1 MKKRILSGLLLMATC
16 AVGVS
21 TFTSCKDTDED
32 LRTEFTSQQMS
43 LEASLKKLQDKLNEF
58 KQCACSRPTDDDLL
72 NWLKSE
78 TPRGTIEG
86 WFTDQFNEKVDKTT
100 LFGKEGEENGGII
113 GGMQK
118 NISDILEKLK
128 VTETLTGED
137 VAKLE
142 VLITQSTALGS
153 LANNQAKLIELANN
167 SEAIIKLLG
176 TTPGTGDSY
185 DDKLIWE
192 AVNKLE
198 SLLGKPATDGNAATG
213 VFAEIATLD
222 NLLNNPTNGL
232 IKRLET
238 AEGSIIALGN
248 DVSGIKVDVKSLNKW
263 FDNIGIDAATFQDYV
278 MQGQWVKNNKLALEA
293 MQPKVNE
300 LYEYIYGKDGLDG
313 KKELID
319 KLDKNALDALNQ
331 YYKEFNQ
338 LGEISKLNTMY
349 NTLFPKGMDGEEW
362 WSYKETM
369 DAIGANKSAIESIQT
384 RVSTLENKMDALSS
398 KVNRIEDYLND
409 MVTSILL
416 QTTTNPLFGSINT
429 PFGVNSMVLMA
440 YYGKL
445 STGLESFPASNQ
457 ATEYCGDNVDPA
469 LNSINWSSMMANANA
484 SFEPKDFDNTG
495 NLIATNE
502 NDLATLGTLWFTV
515 NPTTVANLNGTF
527 TLVNSVDKEVPVKF
541 ETVKDNETIF
551 KFGFGSRSA
560 ENNGLYRAEAYID
573 PAELDNIKINIE
585 PGLKDALIDAVKNH
599 TVTDIAHMLK
609 TVYYQ
614 LQNVCDANAL
624 RYSWNSYDAQNNL
637 KENKVYTNYG
647 LAATAF
653 KPLSFHT
660 LYGSSF
666 RQIPHIGSIQL
677 DKNDF
682 KFDFGKVD
690 LGDIKLELDLEFESV
705 KIDDV
710 ADTWVKVKIPARY
723 DVKGDQAVL
732 PDNWEDGDEWSETN
746 PNGTWKYVEFN
757 LKDDLNKVVGEIRD
771 AIDNW
776 VYGDDENEGFNK
788 QIENAVNE
796 ALESSFNGPDG
807 FKTKIEN
814 QIKSIEGNIQDKV
827 DDLVNKINRDYLN
840 KVNNFLGKVNKVS
853 DRINNV
859 LADPNHYLQS
869 MMMYKDASGNFHM
882 LSTDPER
889 PSQFKGNGEAIE
901 LFATTYNFETIC
913 PVFKKFVGVNKVT
926 TKNGTADVEKLKKDA
941 NVADNYMGTVFE
953 GDHQR
958 VALNVKGA
966 TKGVY
971 TYEIAYQA
979 LDFHGYTSTVKCYI
993 QVIR

>member
-1 MKKRILSGLLLMATC
+1 M
-16 AVGVS
+16 
-21 TFTSCKDTDED
+21 
-32 LRTEFTSQQMS
+32 
-43 LEASLKKLQDKLNEF
+43 
-58 KQCACSRPTDDDLL
+58 
-72 NWLKSE
+72 
-78 TPRGTIEG
+78 
-86 WFTDQFNEKVDKTT
+86 
-100 LFGKEGEENGGII
+100 
-113 GGMQK
+113 
-118 NISDILEKLK
+118 
-128 VTETLTGED
+128 
-137 VAKLE
+137 
-142 VLITQSTALGS
+142 
-153 LANNQAKLIELANN
+153 IELANN
-167 SEAIIKLLG
+167 SEAIMGLLG

-198 SLLGKPATDGNAATG
+198 SLLGKPAADGTAATG

-248 DVSGIKVDVKSLNKW
+248 DVSGIKVDVTSLNKW

-278 MQGQWVKNNKLALEA
+278 MQGLWVKNNKLALEA

-319 KLDKNALDALNQ
+319 ELDKNALDALNQ

-369 DAIGANKSAIESIQT
+369 DAIGANKSAINSIQT

-484 SFEPKDFDNTG
+484 SFVPKDFDNTG

-541 ETVKDNETIF
+541 ETVKDNETVF

-666 RQIPHIGSIQL
+666 RQIPHIG
-677 DKNDF
+677 
-682 KFDFGKVD
+682 
-690 LGDIKLELDLEFESV
+690 
-705 KIDDV
+705 
-710 ADTWVKVKIPARY
+710 
-723 DVKGDQAVL
+723 
-732 PDNWEDGDEWSETN
+732 
-746 PNGTWKYVEFN
+746 
-757 LKDDLNKVVGEIRD
+757 
-771 AIDNW
+771 
-776 VYGDDENEGFNK
+776 
-788 QIENAVNE
+788 
-796 ALESSFNGPDG
+796 
-807 FKTKIEN
+807 
-814 QIKSIEGNIQDKV
+814 NI
-827 DDLVNKINRDYLN
+827 
-840 KVNNFLGKVNKVS
+840 
-853 DRINNV
+853 
-859 LADPNHYLQS
+859 
-869 MMMYKDASGNFHM
+869 
-882 LSTDPER
+882 
-889 PSQFKGNGEAIE
+889 
-901 LFATTYNFETIC
+901 
-913 PVFKKFVGVNKVT
+913 
-926 TKNGTADVEKLKKDA
+926 
-941 NVADNYMGTVFE
+941 
-953 GDHQR
+953 
-958 VALNVKGA
+958 
-966 TKGVY
+966 
-971 TYEIAYQA
+971 
-979 LDFHGYTSTVKCYI
+979 
-993 QVIR
+993 